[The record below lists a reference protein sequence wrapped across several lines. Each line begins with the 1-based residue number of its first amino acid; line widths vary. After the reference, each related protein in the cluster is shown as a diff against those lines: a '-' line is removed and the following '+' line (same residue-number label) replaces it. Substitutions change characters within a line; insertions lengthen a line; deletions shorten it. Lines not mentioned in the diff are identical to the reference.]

1 MNLMWIGI
9 IIILLTFFLIT
20 ISSLKDVQSTLEE
33 NKLLIDKLQQK
44 ELEVKVKEDTS
55 INESKI
61 ILIEGDN
68 NHVQ

>member
-9 IIILLTFFLIT
+9 IIILLTFFLMT

-44 ELEVKVKEDTS
+44 ELELKAKEDSS

-68 NHVQ
+68 NHVK